1 MFGALDTSTSGLVA
15 QRTRLNAIAA
25 NLANAQTVTHDGV
38 TNEPFRRRIPLLAP
52 GDPATGSP
60 SGVHVAEIE
69 LDPAPFRRQHQ
80 PGHPL
85 ADADGYVQYPN
96 IDPMVEQINA
106 LEASRSYEANI
117 AAAEATKRMMQASL
131 DLLS

>member
-1 MFGALDTSTSGLVA
+1 MFGALDTSTSGLIA
-15 QRTRLNAIAA
+15 QRTRLNTIAA
-25 NLANAQTVTHDGV
+25 NLANANTVTHDGV

-52 GDPATGSP
+52 GDPSTNDPA
-60 SGVHVAEIE
+60 GVHVAEIE
-69 LDPAPFRRQHQ
+69 LDPAPFRRKYQ

-85 ADADGYVQYPN
+85 ADGDGYVKYPN
-96 IDPMVEQINA
+96 IDFIVEQINA